1 MTRRFALAFLLLA
14 ALLGGA
20 VAAGALVT
28 APDRALS
35 RLPERMEGPFSA
47 EVIEVVD
54 GDTMDVRVHIWLGQD
69 VVTRVRLTGIDTPE
83 LRGQCPAEKIL
94 AEKARDMLK
103 NLVAAGEVTLRD
115 VAFDKYGGRVLA
127 RVMDGEGRALAD
139 RLIAAGLARPYDGK
153 ARAGWCD
160 QPPRAD

>member
-1 MTRRFALAFLLLA
+1 MTRRFALPFILLA
-14 ALLGGA
+14 VLLGGA
-20 VAAGALVT
+20 VAAGTLLT
-28 APDRALS
+28 APDRGLS
-35 RLPERMEGPFSA
+35 RLPKEMPGPFFA

-54 GDTMDVRVHIWLGQD
+54 GDTMDVRVHIWLGQE
-69 VVTRVRLTGIDTPE
+69 VVTRVRLAGIDTPE
-83 LRGQCPAEKIL
+83 LRGECPAEKAL
-94 AEKARDMLK
+94 AARARDMLS

-127 RVMDGEGRALAD
+127 RVTDGEGRALGE

-160 QPPRAD
+160 